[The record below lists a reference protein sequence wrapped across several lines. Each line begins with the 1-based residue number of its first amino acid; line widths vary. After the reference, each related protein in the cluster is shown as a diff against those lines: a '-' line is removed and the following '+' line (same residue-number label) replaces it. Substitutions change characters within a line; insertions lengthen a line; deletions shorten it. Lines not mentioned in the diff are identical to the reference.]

1 LEEGLQVNLL
11 PLIFVIGLASA
22 GAVAVIRAVV
32 QELRPLWLLYK
43 PLSCDLC
50 MAWWCS
56 VGAVPFVAESIRL
69 FDAALVVFGGVG
81 VSLLAVKAAN
91 RLSAD

>member
-1 LEEGLQVNLL
+1 MSLL
-11 PLIFVIGLASA
+11 PLILVIGLASA

-50 MAWWCS
+50 MAWWTS
-56 VGAVPFVAESIRL
+56 LGAIPFVSESIRV

-81 VSLLAVKAAN
+81 VSLLAIKAAN
-91 RLSAD
+91 RLSVD